1 MDAVKLRETVLDYI
15 ANADE
20 RLLKVVK
27 AVVESYNEDDT
38 VAFYPD
44 GKPMSRKEYKNALNI
59 AENQVAE
66 GDYITAEDFLNEEQ

>member
-1 MDAVKLRETVLDYI
+1 MEAVKLRETVLDYI

-20 RLLKVVK
+20 RLLKMVK

-38 VAFYPD
+38 VAFHVN
-44 GKPMSRKEYKNALNI
+44 GKPMSRKEYKHALNT

-66 GDYITAEDFLNEEQ
+66 DDYISAEDFLNEEG